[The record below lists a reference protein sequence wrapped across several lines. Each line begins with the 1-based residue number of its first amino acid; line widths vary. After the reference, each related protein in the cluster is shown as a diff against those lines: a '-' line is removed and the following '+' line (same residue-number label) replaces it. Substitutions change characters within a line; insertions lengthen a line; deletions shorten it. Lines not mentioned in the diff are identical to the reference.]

1 MKFPHAVITTTRST
15 RQQMF
20 HKDFEITKQWTHDYD
35 WDDFV
40 EIWHHD
46 GNMPLFF
53 KLINT
58 FLLIIKYD
66 NDKDKQIFNEYITE
80 ILNYGSEYEFT
91 KTMIIKQLIEQ
102 IKTLY
107 STMQLF
113 PVASKLITNE
123 IILYHG
129 SDSIRYQSI
138 RQELLAL
145 QADDIF
151 ELPMFMSTS
160 IISDVACRFARISK
174 IILKIRIKEDK
185 LREFYYSF
193 FGETIIL
200 EDNTSFSENEILL
213 KLFTKLQFKSI
224 TKDVSLTFKVPQI
237 NGSTIESTGVFTI
250 IEMEFI
256 GNPSKTPESVKNF
269 LQTESR
275 KYFTTSSGKNKKK
288 YKKFYTQKL
297 AIKTN
302 VKQSKKQSKKKY
314 RKKTGIKKSKHLN
327 TIKIK

>member
-1 MKFPHAVITTTRST
+1 MKFPQAVITTTRST

-80 ILNYGSEYEFT
+80 ILNYGSEYGFT

-113 PVASKLITNE
+113 PVASKLIANE

-138 RQELLAL
+138 RQELLTL

-213 KLFTKLQFKSI
+213 NLFTKLQFKSI
-224 TKDVSLTFKVPQI
+224 TTDVPLTFKVPQI

-256 GNPSKTPESVKNF
+256 GNSSKTPESVKSF

-302 VKQSKKQSKKKY
+302 VKQSKKKY